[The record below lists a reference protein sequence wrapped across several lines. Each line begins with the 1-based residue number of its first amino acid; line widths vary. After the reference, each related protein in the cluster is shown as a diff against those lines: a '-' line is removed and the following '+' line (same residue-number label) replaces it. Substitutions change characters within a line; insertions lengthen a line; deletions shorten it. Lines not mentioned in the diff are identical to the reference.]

1 MHKIARAAVIA
12 AGLGLI
18 AASSAWAQD
27 AKPMHLRGTIEKV
40 DGNVISAKARDG
52 STVTIK
58 LAADAKVT
66 AMTKAQLSDI
76 KQGNYIGVT
85 AMPQADGSQKAI
97 GLHIFMDAQR
107 GVAEGFRPWDREP
120 GSTMT
125 NANVDSVVTSVDG
138 QTITVKYKDGEK
150 KVIVPPNT
158 PVVRFALGSKDDLK
172 AGAQFFI
179 VAATKQA
186 DGTYTAPNINVGR
199 DGVAPPM

>member
-12 AGLGLI
+12 AGLALI

-27 AKPMHLRGTIEKV
+27 AKPVHLRGTVEKV
-40 DGNVISAKARDG
+40 DGNVITAKSRDG

-58 LAADAKVT
+58 LADNARVVGMA
-66 AMTKAQLSDI
+66 KAQLSDI

-125 NANVDSVVTSVDG
+125 NANVDSVVTGVDG

-158 PVVRFALGSKDDLK
+158 PVVRFTPGTKDDVK

-179 VAATKQA
+179 VAAVKQA
-186 DGTYTAPNINVGR
+186 DGTYTAAAINVGR
-199 DGVAPPM
+199 DGAAPPM